1 MLTDYV
7 MEFLAVVA
15 FLHGRDGAMLR
26 DGHLFVKKEALL
38 RLLDKNRYD
47 TAMNKLTVWRGLQWI
62 DCDRERFTRRVQ
74 INSQQVT
81 AIKIRLSVWELLQ
94 QLTKTE

>member
-62 DCDRERFTRRVQ
+62 DCDRERSPGGCRLTVSR
-74 INSQQVT
+74 SQPS
-81 AIKIRLSVWELLQ
+81 KYGSLCGSYCSS
-94 QLTKTE
+94 

>member
-7 MEFLAVVA
+7 MEFLAVVT
-15 FLHGRDGAMLR
+15 FLHSRDGAMLR

-62 DCDRERFTRRVQ
+62 DCDRERFTKRVQ
-74 INSQQVT
+74 VNQKRV
-81 AIKIRLSVWELLQ
+81 RLVVVRLTVWDILQ
-94 QLTKTE
+94 QLAEKN

>member
-62 DCDRERFTRRVQ
+62 DCDRERFTKRVQ
-74 INSQQVT
+74 VNQKRV
-81 AIKIRLSVWELLQ
+81 RLVVVRLTVWDILQ
-94 QLTKTE
+94 QLAEKN